1 MISRSFFFGF
11 GVEKQYKPG
20 AAGAVMFAN
29 LQSNI
34 LCRRLKRIWLG
45 SCEMALACEKGAATV
60 GQFPPKQV
68 WSTSLN

>member
-34 LCRRLKRIWLG
+34 LCRRLKRI
-45 SCEMALACEKGAATV
+45 
-60 GQFPPKQV
+60 
-68 WSTSLN
+68 